1 MAAPQSPGNPQ
12 AGPDDEPLYLSAI
25 DLGGRGVIGYFAV
38 VAVAVLTD
46 IVRGDGVVFRSW
58 SGFALQAFGA
68 LVLGTIAARSTLTT
82 WQRAGNRFTPA
93 NITSAS
99 LFIGAAL
106 AAGTLAGGFFPDALG
121 YRRRAP
127 EFFLRTVTALVPMG
141 VAMYLVLRAAGSRP
155 QPAPVVPQEPSLT
168 GDARDAALRA
178 LELLDRGEDVVNR
191 FRQQLVST
199 GVVTSA
205 DAERMWTALDGPG
218 YVALLRQMPPDHAV
232 REALLAATVAQT
244 DAAYLIAMA
253 RGAHDAMGHTAD
265 SAAEF
270 VKEVATRRGRPGA
283 DAETL
288 AELARHETRVHRD
301 IAAGLLSAS
310 RFSSPAARV

>member
-106 AAGTLAGGFFPDALG
+106 AVGSLLPKADEAQG
-121 YRRRAP
+121 RK
-127 EFFLRTVTALVPMG
+127 ELV
-141 VAMYLVLRAAGSRP
+141 A
-155 QPAPVVPQEPSLT
+155 
-168 GDARDAALRA
+168 
-178 LELLDRGEDVVNR
+178 
-191 FRQQLVST
+191 
-199 GVVTSA
+199 
-205 DAERMWTALDGPG
+205 
-218 YVALLRQMPPDHAV
+218 
-232 REALLAATVAQT
+232 
-244 DAAYLIAMA
+244 
-253 RGAHDAMGHTAD
+253 
-265 SAAEF
+265 
-270 VKEVATRRGRPGA
+270 GRPGWSESA
-283 DAETL
+283 GAVSVRNFDDTDDTNHWTPYTQET
-288 AELARHETRVHRD
+288 
-301 IAAGLLSAS
+301 AS
-310 RFSSPAARV
+310 PE